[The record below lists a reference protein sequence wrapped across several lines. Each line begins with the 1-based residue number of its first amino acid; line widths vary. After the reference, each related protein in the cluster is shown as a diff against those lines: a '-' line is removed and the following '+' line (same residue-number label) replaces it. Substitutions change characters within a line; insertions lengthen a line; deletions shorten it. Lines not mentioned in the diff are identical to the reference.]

1 MKWVL
6 SAGLKISRF
15 LYVISGIGLVV
26 MMMLTV
32 VDVALRLVGRPI
44 TGTYE
49 LVGYLSVVVVGFALP
64 LTTWNKGHVFME
76 FVIDRIAKGNR
87 DIANTFTRIIGIALF
102 AVGTYSLAEIGADL
116 YNTGEGSPTLQ
127 LPVYPFAWAAA
138 FCCSIMCFVLFC
150 DILRIYGGK
159 YDE

>member
-1 MKWVL
+1 MKSLL
-6 SAGLKISRF
+6 SIGLRISRF

-32 VDVALRLVGRPI
+32 VDVALRIVGRPI

-64 LTTWNKGHVFME
+64 LTTWNKGHIFME
-76 FVIDRIAKGNR
+76 FVIDRIGKGKR
-87 DIANTFTRIIGIALF
+87 DIANTVTRIIGMVLF
-102 AVGTYSLAEIGADL
+102 AVATYSLVDIGADL

-138 FCCSIMCFVLFC
+138 LCCSIMCFVLFC
-150 DILRIYGGK
+150 DILRIYGGD
-159 YDE
+159 YGE